1 MKGELCMSSY
11 SFRLFSD
18 YYYKWNKVSGKV
30 AFHSHPQ
37 YEIYYF
43 HEGRCDY
50 LLGDRVIPLQS
61 GDLIIMNGMTRHCP
75 KIGKEKEYVRTMF
88 SFEPHL
94 VQLFGPDLLACKPLK
109 PFEQLRNHHIRL
121 SPAAK
126 EECEDVLA
134 RINRFY
140 YSRNVIHRGRLLSA
154 FYDLLMLIHEQ
165 CRPEMEV
172 PRKPT
177 DRQRYVQSIIDYIEE
192 GYTKDI
198 ELERMA
204 SDLHM
209 NRFHL
214 MKVFREVTGM
224 TVFDYLYRRR
234 VNQAKILFY
243 QSDQNTVTDVG
254 FQVGFKHL
262 SHFSRVFKKQAGFTP
277 AEYRKMLQSSEHS
290 PERLESESSS
300 PPAIAP

>member
-1 MKGELCMSSY
+1 MKSNP
-11 SFRLFSD
+11 FRLFAE
-18 YYYKWNKVSGKV
+18 YYYKWSVVPKAP

-37 YEIYYF
+37 YEVYYF

-75 KIGKEKEYVRTMF
+75 KVERESEYVRTMF

-94 VQLFGPDLLACKPLK
+94 VQLFGPDLLACDPLK
-109 PFEQLRNHHIRL
+109 PFERLRNHHIRL
-121 SPAAK
+121 DPKAK
-126 EECEDVLA
+126 EECEDILA

-140 YSRNVIHRGRLLSA
+140 YSNDVVHRNRLLSA
-154 FYDLLMLIHEQ
+154 FYDLLMLIYEQ
-165 CRPEMEV
+165 CRPEMKAARQ
-172 PRKPT
+172 PAS
-177 DRQRYVQSIIDYIEE
+177 DRQRYVQSMIDYIEE
-192 GYTKDI
+192 TYMENI

-204 SDLHM
+204 ADLHM

-224 TVFDYLYRRR
+224 TVFDYLYKRR

-243 QSDQNTVTDVG
+243 QSDRHSVTDVG
-254 FQVGFKHL
+254 YQVGFKHL
-262 SHFSRVFKKQAGFTP
+262 SHFSRVFKKQVGMTP
-277 AEYRKMLQSSEHS
+277 DQYRKMV
-290 PERLESESSS
+290 RESTRW
-300 PPAIAP
+300 A